1 MAFDFRAGHNRV
13 EPAPGVDLPVI
24 ESGPPIGVLQ
34 VLDGYLFCRDAFLL
48 ERLEQQEVRVGSFGD
63 RHRLTL

>member
-24 ESGPPIGVLQ
+24 EGGPPIGVLQ
-34 VLDGYLFCRDAFLL
+34 VLDGYLFRRDAFLL